1 MRIFYWSW
9 LCMKML
15 IFGLVIAIV
24 VISGCTG
31 NIDRSTKEVYQA
43 KGTMV
48 NITSGNMTYP
58 AYLAAPSEE
67 ARKPAIVLVH
77 SNRGL
82 EPGYRNLT
90 DRLASVADLRA
101 KPRGRD
107 YRTAPSQLSG
117 LPSHQTGC
125 QRQYRAHRILCWRK
139 VHYAISSPDR

>member
-90 DRLASVADLRA
+90 DRLASEGYIVLALQWQTFVQRAGDETIELLLRSSEA
-101 KPRGRD
+101 
-107 YRTAPSQLSG
+107 YLRT
-117 LPSHQTGC
+117 SHDVGGK
-125 QRQYRAHRILCWRK
+125 R
-139 VHYAISSPDR
+139 